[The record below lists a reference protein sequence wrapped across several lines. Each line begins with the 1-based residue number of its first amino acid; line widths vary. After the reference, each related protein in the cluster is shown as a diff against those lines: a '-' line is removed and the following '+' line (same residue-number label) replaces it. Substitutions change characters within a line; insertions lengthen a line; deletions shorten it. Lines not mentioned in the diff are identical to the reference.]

1 MHTFCQI
8 IHKITSETNQ
18 FYNYSTAKFDNSH
31 GETYKFMY
39 GATDASE
46 YKINENISYEADIA
60 NRLLKTGFYI
70 FASNI
75 SGYSIQSKF
84 SYFKKTIDNCFL
96 NEYTRTEFINRFC
109 KIQRCY
115 WALNKAAYNYKW
127 RKAPYR
133 VNSDLF
139 LNPISETQ
147 HNVFTLMH
155 NNNKYLF
162 TALDL
167 KNIIEG
173 ALCNSPNMFADPN
186 DPKNPYNNIPFD
198 TATLYNIYFFMKKGD
213 IILSSIFHNFFLCN
227 FNLDKFMVNNEV
239 IIRKKYIQQLIQNAD
254 VEDLYNDG
262 IEMLSYN
269 NIARRLK
276 ISEYF
281 PQKRFVEIMLPYL
294 NIYYIYNYSLDISE
308 RNRAERE
315 LNRLLRRFY
324 YNNPCF
330 GRKMIDLSKCAKD
343 RVSFNDEHKEFL
355 SNKYPCKIV
364 NLRLNLHTNRTLE
377 PPINDRSVFDRLAEE
392 IILNSL
398 HSPAR
403 IGIVARSPPN
413 TPTFEFGFDYEENV
427 REMTVDD
434 C

>member
-1 MHTFCQI
+1 
-8 IHKITSETNQ
+8 
-18 FYNYSTAKFDNSH
+18 
-31 GETYKFMY
+31 
-39 GATDASE
+39 
-46 YKINENISYEADIA
+46 
-60 NRLLKTGFYI
+60 
-70 FASNI
+70 
-75 SGYSIQSKF
+75 
-84 SYFKKTIDNCFL
+84 
-96 NEYTRTEFINRFC
+96 
-109 KIQRCY
+109 
-115 WALNKAAYNYKW
+115 
-127 RKAPYR
+127 
-133 VNSDLF
+133 
-139 LNPISETQ
+139 
-147 HNVFTLMH
+147 
-155 NNNKYLF
+155 
-162 TALDL
+162 
-167 KNIIEG
+167 
-173 ALCNSPNMFADPN
+173 
-186 DPKNPYNNIPFD
+186 
-198 TATLYNIYFFMKKGD
+198 MKKGN
-213 IILSSIFHNFFLCN
+213 IVLSSIFHNFFLCN
-227 FNLDKFMVNNEV
+227 FDLDKFMVNNEV

-330 GRKMIDLSKCAKD
+330 GRKIIDLSKCAKD

-364 NLRLNLHTNRTLE
+364 NLRLNSHKNRTFE

-403 IGIVARSPPN
+403 IDIVARSPPN